1 LKLTHAHDC
10 CFTGTQ
16 PNHTTV
22 NSAELDVSITTT
34 MTDAEH
40 CNPVSTE
47 LPATVP
53 DSAENTP
60 QLKYDY
66 LMRLEND
73 IQANYDASCI

>member
-1 LKLTHAHDC
+1 MLMIAVYRDTAIPVD
-10 CFTGTQ
+10 
-16 PNHTTV
+16 NTTV
-22 NSAELDVSITTT
+22 NGAELDVSIPTTVT
-34 MTDAEH
+34 EAEH